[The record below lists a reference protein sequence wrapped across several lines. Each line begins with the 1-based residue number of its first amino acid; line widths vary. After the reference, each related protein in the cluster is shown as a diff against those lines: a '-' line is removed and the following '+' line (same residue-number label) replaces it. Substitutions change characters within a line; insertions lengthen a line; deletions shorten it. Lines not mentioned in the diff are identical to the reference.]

1 MISEITHNINR
12 LPFVKKLKKRSHV
25 YLVGGCVRDAYM
37 GNEPKDIDLLIEGM
51 STDDII
57 SLLEAEGKVDVV
69 GKSFSVIKFTYRGET
84 YDIAVPRK
92 DRKIGDGHKGFEVIT
107 DNVSVGEDLKR
118 RDFTINAIAVNLNK
132 ISLID
137 PFGGTFD
144 IEMKRIKAVD
154 SKAFIEDPLRILRGI
169 QFASRFDFDIE
180 DETLDLMKKHSHL
193 VSEISGERIL
203 DELNKIV
210 NKGNCAHAYELIFKT
225 DIDRVLFGQK
235 MFFETLSYRYDPASF
250 YHTLASY
257 GNVDPYTF
265 YKDTLRGDTHVAKN
279 IKALDD
285 FMNKWYDTG
294 LEEQKRYLLF
304 QLSVKYPIA
313 FTADVMPRETER
325 IVKMMKAKEIPM
337 DTLDLHFTGD
347 DIINMK
353 QVDGKKVG
361 EIKETMI
368 KDALMNRYDWQSREK
383 TLYYLESLFY
393 LEDL

>member
-1 MISEITHNINR
+1 MMISEIIEKTNR
-12 LPFVKKLKKRSHV
+12 LPFVKKLKKHSQV

-51 STDDII
+51 NTDDII
-57 SLLEAEGKVDVV
+57 RLLEPEGKVDVV
-69 GKSFSVIKFTYRGET
+69 GKSFSVIKFTYRDEI

-92 DRKIGDGHKGFEVIT
+92 DRKIGEGHKGFEVIT
-107 DNVSVGEDLKR
+107 DNVSVQEDLKR

-137 PFGGTFD
+137 LFGGTFD

-180 DETLDLMKKHSHL
+180 DETLDLMKKYSHL

-210 NKGNCAHAYELIFKT
+210 NKGNCAYAYELIFKT
-225 DIDRVLFGQK
+225 DIDRVFFGQK
-235 MFFETLSYRYDPASF
+235 MFFETLSYRSDPVSF

-265 YKDTLRGDTHVAKN
+265 YKDTLKGDTHVAKN

-294 LEEQKRYLLF
+294 VSEEQKRYLLF
-304 QLSVKYPIA
+304 QLFVKYPIA
-313 FTADVMPRETER
+313 FFADVIPRETER
-325 IVKMMKAKEIPM
+325 IIEMMKAKEIPM

-347 DIINMK
+347 DIIHIK
-353 QVDGKKVG
+353 HVDGKKVG

-383 TLYYLESLFY
+383 TLLYLEKL
-393 LEDL
+393 